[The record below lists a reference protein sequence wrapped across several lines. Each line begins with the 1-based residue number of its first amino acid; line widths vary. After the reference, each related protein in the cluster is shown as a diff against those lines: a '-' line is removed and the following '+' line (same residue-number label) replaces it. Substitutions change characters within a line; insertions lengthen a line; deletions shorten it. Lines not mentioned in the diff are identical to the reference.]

1 MTKNTRFSPEVRQRA
16 VRMVLESQGEY
27 DSQWAAICSIA
38 PKIGCTP
45 ETLRVWVRQHERDT
59 GGGDGGLTTAER
71 QRLKELERENRELRR
86 SNDILR
92 QASAYFGEG
101 GVRPPLEKM
110 MPLLDKLRE
119 QYGVGPVYSELHI
132 APSTYYHCQ
141 QQRHHPDKRS
151 ARAQRDDWLKKEILR
166 VYDENH
172 QVYGVRK
179 VWRQLLREG
188 IRVARCTVARLMA
201 VMGLAGVLRG
211 KKVRTTISRKA
222 VAAGDRVN
230 RQFVAERPD
239 QLWVADF
246 TYVSTWQG
254 FVYVAFIIDVFAG
267 YIVGWRVSSSME
279 TTFVL
284 DALEQALWAR
294 RPSGTI
300 HHSDKGSQYVSLA
313 YTQRLKEA
321 GLLVSTG
328 STGDSYDNAMA
339 ESINGLY
346 KAEVIH
352 RKSWKNRTEVE
363 LATLTWVDWY
373 NNRRLLERLGH
384 IPPAEAEK
392 AYYASIGNTDLA
404 A

>member
-1 MTKNTRFSPEVRQRA
+1 MTKKTLFSPEVRQRA

-38 PKIGCTP
+38 PKTGCTP
-45 ETLRVWVRQHERDT
+45 ETLRVWVRQYERDT

-71 QRLKELERENRELRR
+71 QRLKELERENRELHR
-86 SNDILR
+86 SNNILR

-101 GVRPPLEKM
+101 GVRPPLEKI

-119 QYGVGPVYSELHI
+119 QYGVGPVCSELHI

-151 ARAQRDDWLKKEILR
+151 ARAQRDDWLKKEIQR

-211 KKVRTTISRKA
+211 KKVRTTVSRKT
-222 VAAGDRVN
+222 VATGDRVN

-313 YTQRLKEA
+313 YTERLKEA
-321 GLLVSTG
+321 GLLASTG

-352 RKSWKNRTEVE
+352 RKSWKNRAEVE

-373 NNRRLLERLGH
+373 NNRRLLGRLGH
-384 IPPAEAEK
+384 TPPAEAEK
-392 AYYASIGNTDLA
+392 AYYASIGNNDLA